1 MRWLKGVLLAIVT
14 LVVLLLGILFA
25 IRNQQAVPLD
35 VIWTELPS
43 ASLALW
49 LLLAL
54 IIGVVLGMLAMS
66 GLYLRLRTSLMRAH
80 KDVRQQ
86 RKELDRLR
94 TQEFKE
100 TA

>member
-1 MRWLKGVLLAIVT
+1 MRWLKGVILAIVT

-25 IRNQQAVPLD
+25 VRNQQAVPLD
-35 VIWTELPS
+35 IIWAELPA

-80 KDVRQQ
+80 RESRQQ

-100 TA
+100 AS